1 MEINNLLNGKLLN
14 QPNSQ
19 SSKFYTFATISV
31 IYSNKKQNHCN

>member
-19 SSKFYTFATISV
+19 FSKSYTFATMSI
-31 IYSNKKQNHCN
+31 IYFNKKQNHYN